1 MSELVKQ
8 IKIRYDTY
16 AELTALSTNKNDTFD
31 SIIKN
36 CIEAYKKVERSRKR
50 PNLQALK
57 QGPSI

>member
-1 MSELVKQ
+1 MPLVYLMSELVKQ

-36 CIEAYKKVERSRKR
+36 CIEAYKKVERSRK
-50 PNLQALK
+50 
-57 QGPSI
+57 